1 MAHAAIVTMLQ
12 IPSDVAEVVCIGAHA
27 DDIEIGIAG
36 TLMTIADVLPDA
48 TFTFVVLSA
57 EGQRAGEAE
66 ASARALLGDRCS
78 VRTGSF
84 ADNLLPYAEPVLVKS
99 FMREAVPAGADL
111 VFTPRRDD
119 RHQDH
124 RFAADLAG
132 QVIRSGL
139 FLQYEIVNNDRDL
152 GQPNAFVPLAPE
164 VIEAKVDHLMAHFES
179 QQTKTWYLPEVFR
192 SIARVRGVQ
201 SAAPSGYAEAFI
213 LDAVSI
219 GIGS

>member
-1 MAHAAIVTMLQ
+1 MTLLE
-12 IPSDVAEVVCIGAHA
+12 IPTGVAEVVCIGAHA
-27 DDIEIGIAG
+27 DDIEIGIGG
-36 TLMTIADVLPDA
+36 TLLAMAEALPEA
-48 TFTFVVLSA
+48 RFTFVVLSA

-66 ASARALLGDRCS
+66 ASAHDLLGDRCS

-99 FMREAVPAGADL
+99 FLREAVPPVADL

-152 GQPNAFVPLAPE
+152 GQPNAFIPLASE

-179 QQTKTWYLPEVFR
+179 QQNKAWYLPDVFR
-192 SIARVRGVQ
+192 SMARVRGVQ
-201 SAAPSGYAEAFI
+201 SGAPGGYAEAFI